1 MWMTLPSCTLHDSST
16 TGCHDSYV
24 TSVFPIFHFEF
35 SCDVVWHRWIQWQ
48 WQLVPR
54 VKQEVRARVCRSVW
68 CVTLLSSPGIRC
80 VSPPRCDLIEETPVS
95 LGICVCCV
103 CVQNNVCRHLKLS
116 VYHRHI
122 VMETLST
129 WWWQNK
135 HTALDRRHRLNVSTE
150 TEYVCPCVYSKYQMW
165 HKLNYF
171 TKQHHNTEQKPV
183 LLLSVFLFW
192 TCRGFTACMWCLH
205 Q

>member
-1 MWMTLPSCTLHDSST
+1 MTFPSCTLPQ
-16 TGCHDSYV
+16 YV
-24 TSVFPIFHFEF
+24 TSVFPTFHFEF
-35 SCDVVWHRWIQWQ
+35 SSDVVWHRWIQWQ
-48 WQLVPR
+48 WQLAP
-54 VKQEVRARVCRSVW
+54 RVCRSVW
-68 CVTLLSSPGIRC
+68 CVTLLSSQGIRC

-135 HTALDRRHRLNVSTE
+135 HTALDRQHRLNVSTE
-150 TEYVCPCVYSKYQMW
+150 TEYVCPFVCVCSKYQMW
-165 HKLNYF
+165 HELNYF
-171 TKQHHNTEQKPV
+171 TKQQHNREQRPV
-183 LLLSVFLFW
+183 LQLSVFLF
-192 TCRGFTACMWCLH
+192 
-205 Q
+205 